1 MNASK
6 TTVREPTS
14 ASGPSQERAIR
25 KSYFVPKGPHLCQSP
40 GTRGSYWQA
49 GGPDAPARRNLP
61 IRLERSDT
69 QKQTKSRCPWATGEA
84 LPLLPL
90 QILRT
95 RRPAQPAFIPVVAQD
110 ELQAS

>member
-25 KSYFVPKGPHLCQSP
+25 KSYFVPKGPHLGQSP

-49 GGPDAPARRNLP
+49 GGARRAGQKKLP
-61 IRLERSDT
+61 Y
-69 QKQTKSRCPWATGEA
+69 QTGEVGYA
-84 LPLLPL
+84 E
-90 QILRT
+90 
-95 RRPAQPAFIPVVAQD
+95 AN
-110 ELQAS
+110 